1 MVGGV
6 CSLFS
11 CLVSYTNCPFLLFE
25 KLTCYC
31 FNVIYSKNKLQQY
44 KKKNNL
50 PTFLHRE
57 LIMIDVAWTLFQ
69 DLYIYVEKKIT
80 LNEENTPIKSAFT
93 LSLINGI
100 KIYLHY
106 I

>member
-1 MVGGV
+1 
-6 CSLFS
+6 
-11 CLVSYTNCPFLLFE
+11 
-25 KLTCYC
+25 
-31 FNVIYSKNKLQQY
+31 
-44 KKKNNL
+44 
-50 PTFLHRE
+50 
-57 LIMIDVAWTLFQ
+57 MIDVAWTLFQ

-80 LNEENTPIKSAFT
+80 LNEENTSIKSAFT